1 MSKTKT
7 VGDLMED
14 MKSIKD
20 INDALMDYDL
30 KRITAD
36 ELLKRT
42 GGAGWI
48 RIYLAKYYDILQSAE
63 IKNPD
68 MYS

>member
-1 MSKTKT
+1 MSKT

-14 MKSIKD
+14 IERIKS
-20 INDALMDYDL
+20 INDALMDYEM
-30 KRITAD
+30 KRITSD
-36 ELLKRT
+36 ELLKRI

-48 RIYLAKYYDILQSAE
+48 RIYLAKYYDILKSAE

-68 MYS
+68 KY